1 MWWMTSA
8 CPSASGTLSETIIRT
23 VDLRTAGEI
32 LKNGKLIY
40 QNLSKLQLLKC
51 VYQYFCVSTVLYGN

>member
-1 MWWMTSA
+1 MTSA
-8 CPSASGTLSETIIRT
+8 CPSASGTLSETITRT

-40 QNLSKLQLLKC
+40 QNLSKFADLSFLNVVQVFLC
-51 VYQYFCVSTVLYGN
+51 FYGSLWH